1 LCVTHQSQH
10 SLGEWRSR
18 EYVWRFGD
26 IVSGSPVP
34 DSIKGI
40 VERAVAIAD
49 QSVESEW
56 RAIQKDSGSLASDD
70 N

>member
-1 LCVTHQSQH
+1 
-10 SLGEWRSR
+10 
-18 EYVWRFGD
+18 
-26 IVSGSPVP
+26 VSSSPVP

-56 RAIQKDSGSLASDD
+56 RAIQADSGSLAEDCK
-70 N
+70 